1 MQTVLSWLASTILE
15 SVIRCDTYTK
25 TCSRAN
31 FLPRKYLCNREENKT
46 NCNSTP
52 GEGSSVFGAGARQG
66 RFFFFEKL
74 KLIHSC
80 FYFRKKLFENI
91 LPSVFFFVLYVATGA
106 GALNFFSWG
115 SLRRRLRG
123 DNFAITP
130 IDLFASS
137 LRPLNYCE

>member
-52 GEGSSVFGAGARQG
+52 GEGSCVFGVGAGQG
-66 RFFFFEKL
+66 RNFFFWKIETHSFMFLFREKIVWKYL
-74 KLIHSC
+74 TKC
-80 FYFRKKLFENI
+80 
-91 LPSVFFFVLYVATGA
+91 FFFVLSVATGA
-106 GALNFFSWG
+106 GALKFFSWG
-115 SLRRRLRG
+115 PLRRRLRG